1 MLNEA
6 RLSPSPILYLFVT
19 KAFFVYLQA
28 PNSWL
33 RWLPVHNGTEDP
45 LLFEYADNMV
55 LFLQGDEENLQRTEL
70 VVEDFCKDIGAKVN
84 WDQTQG
90 VWFNEQ
96 ENQGGNPMTI

>member
-1 MLNEA
+1 
-6 RLSPSPILYLFVT
+6 
-19 KAFFVYLQA
+19 
-28 PNSWL
+28 
-33 RWLPVHNGTEDP
+33 
-45 LLFEYADNMV
+45 MV